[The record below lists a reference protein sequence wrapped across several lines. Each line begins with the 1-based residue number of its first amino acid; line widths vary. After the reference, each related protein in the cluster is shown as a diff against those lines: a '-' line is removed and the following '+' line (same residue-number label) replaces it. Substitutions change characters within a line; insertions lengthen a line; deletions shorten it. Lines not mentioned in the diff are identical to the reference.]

1 VLVWYFILSQTV
13 GQGASILAY
22 LKGSLDLVLSGQ
34 GGIFNRSVLAI
45 GHNLMLFCPK
55 GLYLVEEMKKVL
67 YVTLSGQGAYL
78 QEILVCVK
86 GALLCKSLIC
96 VR

>member
-1 VLVWYFILSQTV
+1 MLYQLSCN
-13 GQGASILAY
+13 Y
-22 LKGSLDLVLSGQ
+22 SLFVNLPQ
-34 GGIFNRSVLAI
+34 KGIFNRSVLAI

-86 GALLCKSLIC
+86 GAYLCWYISI
-96 VR
+96 